1 LFGVCL
7 LKKSAMATEKQI
19 AANRANASRSTGPK
33 SLPGRMKS
41 SRNAFRHG
49 LSSPMPID
57 ALSAES
63 LEAIIRALTDGQ
75 CCAEQQQAA
84 ADLALAQLELRRV
97 GQVRQQL
104 LKEVDFASTDPGD
117 LRHLLTLVRYDR
129 FARTAL
135 RRASRKLGTEVGLP
149 PR

>member
-1 LFGVCL
+1 MCL

-63 LEAIIRALTDGQ
+63 LEASY
-75 CCAEQQQAA
+75 
-84 ADLALAQLELRRV
+84 
-97 GQVRQQL
+97 VR
-104 LKEVDFASTDPGD
+104 
-117 LRHLLTLVRYDR
+117 LLTVSV
-129 FARTAL
+129 APSN
-135 RRASRKLGTEVGLP
+135 SRPQPILH
-149 PR
+149 